1 MKNVKNIENQNNEE
15 ISEQAPKKIKTPKIK
30 GKKARRSQSS
40 GKGFSQDDIETKER
54 KSSKKV
60 KTITSRT
67 RCEASTNCCRIWSGT
82 KDKAPLE
89 DIGESE

>member
-1 MKNVKNIENQNNEE
+1 MKNDKNLENQNNEE

-30 GKKARRSQSS
+30 GKVERSQSS
-40 GKGFSQDDIETKER
+40 GKGFSQDNIKVRER

-60 KTITSRT
+60 KTISSRQK
-67 RCEASTNCCRIWSGT
+67 CEASTNCCRIWSGT